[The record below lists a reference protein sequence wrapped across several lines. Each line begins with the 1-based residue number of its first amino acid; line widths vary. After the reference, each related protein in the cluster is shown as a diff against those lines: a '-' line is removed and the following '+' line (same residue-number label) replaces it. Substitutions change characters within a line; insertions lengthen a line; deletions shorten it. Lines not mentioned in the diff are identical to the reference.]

1 MNPFERFSR
10 PKKPVYVLIDRI
22 PASVGPSLLGRIV
35 VDIEH
40 PTDNYRPKKPLEV
53 GQIQPP
59 SSASSISSPE
69 KEQAGSLRSSENS
82 ASKSN
87 QSSSGLTGQTE
98 DKPDIVRDSKA
109 QEVTP
114 ANTDEVPSREDWPE
128 SAKNDAA
135 KVIEAIKNE
144 EVQVEDSA
152 FSFLFSQNNN
162 FKVQTKLG
170 QILGVTV
177 ENGKTMEVGI
187 TSKFVRTRNLTQHYD
202 TLKALLAHHRQ
213 DILNLAPL
221 AKRKKLY
228 MVVGFKAAVDADVH
242 KSFGE
247 KQSIS
252 LQMAFPARAAVQA
265 ASHGTVDLGDAVDG
279 KVEAEG
285 GREKNMNT
293 SAKMLGE
300 QIFAIRYRIL
310 ELNLK
315 SETEP
320 MKHGQIVRVK
330 HDEGVYSGDGKEL
343 VFEDDDYNDD
353 SDLDEWQ
360 DEEIVPSLVSIK
372 NEARCLNEVVVAE
385 FNQ

>member
-1 MNPFERFSR
+1 
-10 PKKPVYVLIDRI
+10 
-22 PASVGPSLLGRIV
+22 
-35 VDIEH
+35 
-40 PTDNYRPKKPLEV
+40 
-53 GQIQPP
+53 
-59 SSASSISSPE
+59 
-69 KEQAGSLRSSENS
+69 
-82 ASKSN
+82 
-87 QSSSGLTGQTE
+87 
-98 DKPDIVRDSKA
+98 
-109 QEVTP
+109 
-114 ANTDEVPSREDWPE
+114 
-128 SAKNDAA
+128 
-135 KVIEAIKNE
+135 
-144 EVQVEDSA
+144 
-152 FSFLFSQNNN
+152 
-162 FKVQTKLG
+162 
-170 QILGVTV
+170 
-177 ENGKTMEVGI
+177 
-187 TSKFVRTRNLTQHYD
+187 
-202 TLKALLAHHRQ
+202 
-213 DILNLAPL
+213 
-221 AKRKKLY
+221 
-228 MVVGFKAAVDADVH
+228 
-242 KSFGE
+242 
-247 KQSIS
+247 
-252 LQMAFPARAAVQA
+252 MAFPARAAVQA

>member
-1 MNPFERFSR
+1 M
-10 PKKPVYVLIDRI
+10 YVLIDRI

-53 GQIQPP
+53 VQIQPP
-59 SSASSISSPE
+59 SSKNTTSISESD
-69 KEQAGSLRSSENS
+69 QAESLGTCSNS

-87 QSSSGLTGQTE
+87 QSSSNLTGQTE
-98 DKPDIVRDSKA
+98 DKTDLAQDSNAK
-109 QEVTP
+109 EVTS
-114 ANTDEVPSREDWPE
+114 ANTDKAPSGEDQSG
-128 SAKNDAA
+128 SAQNETA

-177 ENGKTMEVGI
+177 EKGKTMEFGI

-213 DILNLAPL
+213 DILDLAPL
-221 AKRKKLY
+221 AKRKRLY
-228 MVVGFKAAVDADVH
+228 MVVGFKAAVDADMH

-247 KQSIS
+247 KRSVS
-252 LQMAFPARAAVQA
+252 LQAAFPAGAAIQA
-265 ASHGTVDLGDAVDG
+265 ASHGAVDPGDAVDG
-279 KVEAEG
+279 KVDAEVRG
-285 GREKNMNT
+285 EKNMNT

-310 ELNLK
+310 DLNTQK
-315 SETEP
+315 RIRAD
-320 MKHGQIVRVK
+320 KAWR
-330 HDEGVYSGDGKEL
+330 
-343 VFEDDDYNDD
+343 DYAR
-353 SDLDEWQ
+353 
-360 DEEIVPSLVSIK
+360 
-372 NEARCLNEVVVAE
+372 EA
-385 FNQ
+385 